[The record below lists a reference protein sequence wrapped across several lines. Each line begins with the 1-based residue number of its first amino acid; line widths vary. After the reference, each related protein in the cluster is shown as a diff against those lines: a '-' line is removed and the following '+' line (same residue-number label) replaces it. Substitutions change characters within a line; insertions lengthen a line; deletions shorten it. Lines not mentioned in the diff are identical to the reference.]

1 MINCQLDNRW
11 QARCPFCSAVP
22 KDLRD
27 GIDLITDL
35 ENLRNLAVSPLH
47 VLLRTGESYFKAGFR
62 LKAGVFLY
70 DAPMTEEEGERVDAR

>member
-1 MINCQLDNRW
+1 MINCQLDNKW

-27 GIDLITDL
+27 GIDLMTDL
-35 ENLRNLAVSPLH
+35 DSLKNLPVAPLH
-47 VLLRTGESYFKAGFR
+47 VLLRTGEAFFKAGFR

-70 DAPMTEEEGERVDAR
+70 DAAMTEAEADSVEAR